1 MSKFLP
7 TKIIFMLLL
16 SNIKDSKE
24 SKKKIKRCIFI
35 TSKVKE
41 ITLGKGH
48 LFKFQIP
55 SKSRLA
61 QKYNRSKEKTK
72 LKLKTNLVSLL

>member
-1 MSKFLP
+1 M
-7 TKIIFMLLL
+7 
-16 SNIKDSKE
+16 
-24 SKKKIKRCIFI
+24 

-48 LFKFQIP
+48 LFKPQIP

-61 QKYNRSKEKTK
+61 QKYNRSKEKTT
-72 LKLKTNLVSLL
+72 LRIKTNSCQSIVKMVVYPNNSIQFEAYKFISNI